1 MEFWGAKVKAGQTLK
16 VKPGENCL
24 IHISQAS
31 LGKAKKGVFGLLYAT
46 VDDKKLLLGTL
57 SQDSFPHINFD
68 HLLFDREFEL
78 SHTLERGYVHF
89 IGHQRNKKKRA
100 NESSKTPVSFN
111 TGKSVL
117 QPCSESKTNQK
128 KQKIQKE
135 NSEEIKEM
143 NKSIKELSEA
153 VKTLQQI
160 ILTKANL
167 PEEKE
172 TPKKKEED
180 SCCFGCEEATGNN
193 EQTIFVKGFENLR
206 PRAEIKN
213 ALRFAFIDLRKG
225 EGNEK
230 ALELNGSYMGGK
242 ELEEAIEDMDEE
254 QRKKEQAEEKKT
266 EMGLTEDD
274 EDVVVPVYR
283 EETVVTPE
291 EKKQED
297 ESKDDDDDDVSSL
310 VCSFTG
316 VEVKAGKPLKVK
328 PDEDCLIHLS
338 QASLDKG
345 KKGEAALLYVTV
357 DGKKLVIGTLVQDTI
372 PQISFDLVFEKEF
385 ELSHSSKGSVH
396 FIGYKSPNIDEEED
410 FPSDSEEEEEEVE
423 VPATSTVTTTN
434 GAAPASSVVTVDS
447 KPKAKAAAAAKPA
460 EVKPESD
467 EDDDESDEEDDSED
481 DGSDSEKGMDV
492 DEDDSEDEEDDS
504 EEEEDTPKKPEP
516 INKKRPIESATPV
529 SAKKAKPAATP
540 QKTVEKYNDIKE
552 EKKKGGHTATPHPAK
567 KGGKSPMNAN
577 QSPKSGG
584 QSSGSGGNKKP
595 FNNSGKQFGS
605 NNKGN
610 KGKGGKGRA

>member
-1 MEFWGAKVKAGQTLK
+1 MEFWGAKVKAGKTLK

-78 SHTLERGYVHF
+78 SHTLDRGYVHF
-89 IGHQRNKKKRA
+89 IGHQRKKKKRA

-160 ILTKANL
+160 LLTKADL

-172 TPKKKEED
+172 TPKNED

-213 ALRFAFIDLRKG
+213 ALSNFFGSCGEITRVYVPFECKNRIPLGFAFIDLRKG

-242 ELEEAIEDMDEE
+242 ELEVTMASHRDEYYGFTDFHGCE
-254 QRKKEQAEEKKT
+254 RC
-266 EMGLTEDD
+266 
-274 EDVVVPVYR
+274 PV
-283 EETVVTPE
+283 
-291 EKKQED
+291 
-297 ESKDDDDDDVSSL
+297 
-310 VCSFTG
+310 F
-316 VEVKAGKPLKVK
+316 
-328 PDEDCLIHLS
+328 
-338 QASLDKG
+338 LDHI
-345 KKGEAALLYVTV
+345 Y
-357 DGKKLVIGTLVQDTI
+357 
-372 PQISFDLVFEKEF
+372 
-385 ELSHSSKGSVH
+385 
-396 FIGYKSPNIDEEED
+396 
-410 FPSDSEEEEEEVE
+410 FPSSIKHRR
-423 VPATSTVTTTN
+423 
-434 GAAPASSVVTVDS
+434 SVYS
-447 KPKAKAAAAAKPA
+447 
-460 EVKPESD
+460 
-467 EDDDESDEEDDSED
+467 
-481 DGSDSEKGMDV
+481 
-492 DEDDSEDEEDDS
+492 
-504 EEEEDTPKKPEP
+504 
-516 INKKRPIESATPV
+516 
-529 SAKKAKPAATP
+529 
-540 QKTVEKYNDIKE
+540 
-552 EKKKGGHTATPHPAK
+552 
-567 KGGKSPMNAN
+567 
-577 QSPKSGG
+577 
-584 QSSGSGGNKKP
+584 
-595 FNNSGKQFGS
+595 
-605 NNKGN
+605 
-610 KGKGGKGRA
+610 